1 VTYRAGIATRA
12 RILDATRELLA
23 DGGLEATTVKA
34 ICELAGVLPGS
45 FYNLFPSK
53 DEVVM
58 TVVAE
63 SIAALET
70 EAGPT
75 ETVPD
80 LVNAFVRFVTTEPVI
95 ARVYLIMAV
104 SGGMTDPAIRRRI
117 LRHHQ
122 ARVDRLTAAI
132 RRRQPRPPSSRAA
145 EQAEAL
151 VAALTGYALHAVLD
165 SDFDLPKHAAGL
177 LYSGLLGDS
186 RSN

>member
-1 VTYRAGIATRA
+1 MTYRAGIATRA

-23 DGGLEATTVKA
+23 DGGTETTTVKA
-34 ICELAGVLPGS
+34 ICERAGVLPGS

-58 TVVAE
+58 TVVRDA
-63 SIAALET
+63 IASLET
-70 EAGPT
+70 EGGPT
-75 ETVPD
+75 ETVSD
-80 LVNAFVRFVTTEPVI
+80 LVNAFVRFVTSEPVI

-122 ARVDRLTAAI
+122 ARVDRLTAAL
-132 RRRQPRPPSSRAA
+132 RRRQSRLTSAHAA

-151 VAALTGYALHAVLD
+151 VAALTGYALHAILD
-165 SDFDLPKHAAGL
+165 PDFDLPKHAAGL
-177 LYSGLLGDS
+177 VSPGLLG
-186 RSN
+186 R